1 MVNSDYITYSHTHE
15 YYVLFQVHPMFRG
28 YHQHDTQEF
37 LRCFM
42 DQLHEELKEHVEEDK
57 EILLRLKNF
66 KEQSSDDDDED
77 ETEIDGTGSS
87 QSDAEYETCDS
98 GVSEQSSLS
107 DEGERGTKRR
117 YSRVSSQSE
126 KFRNKFNNKVNKKS
140 TVDDSF
146 SQQQQQQQQ
155 QQRSLQNSPTKH
167 KHIKTKSIIS
177 DTFDGKLLSSVE
189 CLTCNR
195 ISTRVETFQV
205 SCKFLL

>member
-1 MVNSDYITYSHTHE
+1 
-15 YYVLFQVHPMFRG
+15 MFRG

-42 DQLHEELKEHVEEDK
+42 DQLHDELKEHIEDDR
-57 EILLRLKNF
+57 ESLLGLKGF
-66 KEQSSDDDDED
+66 GEHSDDEE
-77 ETEIDGTGSS
+77 ETEMDGTGSS

-107 DEGERGTKRR
+107 EEGERGTKRR
-117 YSRVSSQSE
+117 YSRTSQSD
-126 KFRNKFNNKVNKKS
+126 KLRNKFTNRNSKKS
-140 TVDDSF
+140 TVDEPF
-146 SQQQQQQQQ
+146 PQ
-155 QQRSLQNSPTKH
+155 QQRSSQNSPTKH
-167 KHIKTKSIIS
+167 STKKQMKTRSIIS

-205 SCKFLL
+205 RMIFIHNIRCTNKF